1 MVGGIGRFFPWC
13 VRDVAKAICAAA
25 GAAALWP
32 TVDPQARAIV
42 GPQAKVPDRWLAQG
56 SLGGVT
62 ALAYARRGT
71 AGSAPYEN
79 NSPPSESWAQ
89 FEVRVGPMW
98 AHIGPTPNEEG
109 GCGRSER
116 RGGGSV
122 RRRDKRRVTGSDR
135 CRSDRLAAG
144 TEDG

>member
-62 ALAYARRGT
+62 ALAYARAPRTRKVVESRGATSVPKWCRSGAIPVPPAELDGGTT
-71 AGSAPYEN
+71 AGVPRCADVVAIGWPREPRPVSIDSALG
-79 NSPPSESWAQ
+79 
-89 FEVRVGPMW
+89 F
-98 AHIGPTPNEEG
+98 
-109 GCGRSER
+109 R
-116 RGGGSV
+116 RF
-122 RRRDKRRVTGSDR
+122 R
-135 CRSDRLAAG
+135 AG
-144 TEDG
+144 